1 MSLLRWVARWKSW
14 LAHSIMEPNKKYAL
28 VTGATSGIG
37 LEFAKLFA
45 ADGYNLINVARNLN
59 DLHKLEGELRAYG
72 VEVISFP
79 KDLFKQEDVYSI
91 YADLAAKGIS
101 PEILVNDAGQ
111 GVYGKFQ
118 DTDIHREIDI
128 INLNI
133 ISVVILS
140 KLFIKDRL
148 EKGSGKI
155 LNLSSVASKS
165 PGPWHSV
172 YHGTKAFVQSW
183 SEGIREELKDSGI
196 TVTALLPGPTDTDFF
211 NKADMNRSKILQNP
225 EDLANPAD
233 VAKDGFDALMKG
245 EDRVISGLNNKLTV
259 AMSNL
264 STDSMAAHRMSE
276 MQKPVDEK

>member
-1 MSLLRWVARWKSW
+1 M
-14 LAHSIMEPNKKYAL
+14 
-28 VTGATSGIG
+28 
-37 LEFAKLFA
+37 AKNLFQA
-45 ADGYNLINVARNLN
+45 G
-59 DLHKLEGELRAYG
+59 
-72 VEVISFP
+72 
-79 KDLFKQEDVYSI
+79 DVYSL
-91 YADLAAKGIS
+91 YADLTLNGIS

-133 ISVVILS
+133 ISVIILT

-148 EKGSGKI
+148 EKGGGKI

-172 YHGTKAFVQSW
+172 YHGTKAFIQSW

-211 NKADMNRSKILQNP
+211 NKADMNQSKILKDRD
-225 EDLANPAD
+225 DLANPAD
-233 VAKDGFDALMKG
+233 VAKDGYDAMMNGDDK
-245 EDRVISGLNNKLTV
+245 VISGLNNKLTV
-259 AMSNL
+259 AMANMT
-264 STDSMAAHRMSE
+264 TDSMAAYRMSE
-276 MQKPVDEK
+276 MQKPVNEK